1 MEVTLNSEKHTID
14 DNSSV
19 ANLIARLY
27 DTDKG
32 MAVAVNNTLIPRDK
46 WHSHKLADNDDVIII
61 KAAYGG

>member
-19 ANLIARLY
+19 ANLIAGLY

-32 MAVAVNNTLIPRDK
+32 MAVAVNNTLIPRYK
-46 WHSHKLADNDDVIII
+46 WDSHKLADNDDVIII

>member
-32 MAVAVNNTLIPRDK
+32 MAVSVKNKLITREK
-46 WHSHKLADNDDVIII
+46 WESHKLDDKADDISI
-61 KAAYGG
+61 KNE